1 MVFFQIDTALPIL
14 FVILIALLTAFLAPH
29 LVPGL
34 PRLWRERCGTPD
46 SHRFS
51 DPDTCIKIIKGEPF
65 HDSLG
70 INQLTLEESRATP
83 NERLVRAF
91 QIDNGFTTY
100 DPAYGRQFKKI
111 ATEKLHAVTHEG
123 WSKIGEVVQ
132 DFATTYFEKYESQNH
147 GRLDLMVEVVTLKVI
162 LSIFLEVDRDA
173 MPDEVAT
180 RIAENINHL
189 WIQSKSNSGSLS
201 DDFKTLKSDLKDVGL
216 DWTDNKE
223 NPLNILLP
231 AYETLWRVVAHC
243 LVEIVFRPSADA
255 EWLPLLGVFKADPTS
270 ENLAK
275 PQPGQ
280 DRMPV
285 LFLVKE
291 ALRLY
296 PPTRRIYRQVH
307 FASKKEPEVV
317 AADVEACHRL
327 PQVWGEDS
335 NRYRPAR
342 WTSANKSMH
351 RAFMPFGGSPWI
363 CPASSTFGPM
373 MIGVL
378 VAAFASIIS
387 AGEWE
392 LQIHGQH
399 TDSSSQILDDQ
410 TVLDSSRRENAA
422 WEIVRRS
429 TE

>member
-1 MVFFQIDTALPIL
+1 MLLLIL
-14 FVILIALLTAFLAPH
+14 VAVLTAILAPV

-34 PRLWRERCGTPD
+34 HRLWRKPCGKPN

-51 DPDTCIKIIKGEPF
+51 DPETCIKIIKGEPF
-65 HDSLG
+65 RDSLG

-100 DPAYGRQFKKI
+100 DPAYGRQFKKT
-111 ATEKLHAVTHEG
+111 ATEKLHDVTHEG

-132 DFATTYFEKYESQNH
+132 DFASMYFEKYESQNH

-162 LSIFLEVDRDA
+162 LSVFLDVDRDA
-173 MPDEVAT
+173 MSDDVVT

-189 WIQSKSNSGSLS
+189 WIQSKSSSGSLS
-201 DDFKTLKSDLKDVGL
+201 DDFRILKSDLKDVGL
-216 DWTDNKE
+216 EWTDNKE

-243 LVEIVFRPSADA
+243 LVEVIFRPSANA
-255 EWLPLLGVFKADPTS
+255 EWLPLLEAFKANPGS
-270 ENLAK
+270 ENFSKL
-275 PQPGQ
+275 QPGQ
-280 DRMPV
+280 DRVSV

-296 PPTRRIYRQVH
+296 PPTRRIYRKVH
-307 FASKKEPEVV
+307 FASKEEPEVV

-335 NRYRPAR
+335 HRYQPGR
-342 WTSANKSMH
+342 WSSANKSMH

-363 CPASSTFGPM
+363 CPASSSFGPM

-387 AGEWE
+387 SGEWE
-392 LQIHGQH
+392 LR
-399 TDSSSQILDDQ
+399 TDDASKGLDDQ
-410 TVLDSSRRENAA
+410 TILDSSRRENAA
-422 WEIVRRS
+422 WEMVRRS
-429 TE
+429 VEES

>member
-1 MVFFQIDTALPIL
+1 MLL
-14 FVILIALLTAFLAPH
+14 LILITLLTAILALH

-34 PRLWRERCGTPD
+34 PQLWRKRCGKPD

-51 DPDTCIKIIKGEPF
+51 DPETCIKIIKGEPF

-100 DPAYGRQFKKI
+100 EPAYGRQFKKT
-111 ATEKLHAVTHEG
+111 ATEKLHDITHEG
-123 WSKIGEVVQ
+123 WSKIDEVIQ
-132 DFATTYFEKYESQNH
+132 DFASMYFEKYESQNH

-162 LSIFLEVDRDA
+162 LSVFLDVDRDA
-173 MPDEVAT
+173 MSDEVVT

-189 WIQSKSNSGSLS
+189 WIQSKANSGSLS
-201 DDFKTLKSDLKDVGL
+201 DDFRALKTDLKDVGL

-243 LVEIVFRPSADA
+243 LVEVVFRPSANA
-255 EWLPLLGVFKADPTS
+255 EWLPLLEAFKANPCS
-270 ENLAK
+270 ENFSK

-280 DRMPV
+280 DRVSV
-285 LFLVKE
+285 LFLIKE

-296 PPTRRIYRQVH
+296 PPTRRIYRKVH

-327 PQVWGEDS
+327 PQVWGEES
-335 NRYRPAR
+335 HRYRPAR
-342 WTSANKSMH
+342 WASANKSMY

-363 CPASSTFGPM
+363 CPASSSFGPM

-392 LQIHGQH
+392 LRVRGQD
-399 TDSSSQILDDQ
+399 TNGSSQVLDDQ

-429 TE
+429 GEKS